1 MRKGKRVL
9 ALAALSGV
17 LLMSAAPV
25 TSQAGVM
32 PMHDHD
38 YFVIASYDK
47 GTEWRDNNTHVNYA
61 HEYYKCRGCSAE
73 YNEVVAY
80 YEEHSYDWDG
90 SRFVCEC
97 GDFYQ

>member
-32 PMHDHD
+32 PMHDHGHTLIESEYLD
-38 YFVIASYDK
+38 S
-47 GTEWRDNNTHVNYA
+47 EWRDYNTHVRYMREHYRCDSCGA
-61 HEYYKCRGCSAE
+61 LSE
-73 YNEVVAY
+73 EVVAY

-90 SRFVCEC
+90 TRFVCIC

>member
-1 MRKGKRVL
+1 M

-32 PMHDHD
+32 PMHDHNHTLLWSE
-38 YFVIASYDK
+38 YLGS
-47 GTEWRDNNTHVNYA
+47 EWRDYNTHVRYERE
-61 HEYYKCRGCSAE
+61 HLKCDNCE
-73 YNEVVAY
+73 HTKVEVVAY
-80 YEEHSYDWDG
+80 YEEHSYEWNG
-90 SRFVCEC
+90 SQFVCIC